1 MLRWVP
7 LWQTMTSSGRLQIFV
22 KTFTKEFQ
30 IFSFNPSA
38 FFIIIII
45 IVIIIIIII
54 NVYEFPLY
62 HSLNI
67 ARSQHPVWSEV
78 LRGSEILWEGGS
90 GQQYANC
97 KSIRE
102 AADIPCILPYPLD
115 RYARSGAIHINRWPP
130 NRELQK
136 PLKWWHPPF
145 HGRLKWNF
153 YCCSKNSANSQL
165 FLTSHWFSESHHCA
179 DGPKWTKTKNKNKKQ
194 IWMFFLN
201 FSNSTNIVP
210 CESWRL
216 SIPKM

>member
-30 IFSFNPSA
+30 IFSFKPSA
-38 FFIIIII
+38 FFVI
-45 IVIIIIIII
+45 IVIIIISSSSSSSSRKKL
-54 NVYEFPLY
+54 YEFPLY

-115 RYARSGAIHINRWPP
+115 RYARSGAIHINRWPR

-145 HGRLKWNF
+145 PRSPQMELLLLLQKQR
-153 YCCSKNSANSQL
+153 KQP
-165 FLTSHWFSESHHCA
+165 TFSDFPLIFGITPLCRWSEM
-179 DGPKWTKTKNKNKKQ
+179 DQN
-194 IWMFFLN
+194 
-201 FSNSTNIVP
+201 
-210 CESWRL
+210 
-216 SIPKM
+216 

>member
-1 MLRWVP
+1 MPFW
-7 LWQTMTSSGRLQIFV
+7 
-22 KTFTKEFQ
+22 
-30 IFSFNPSA
+30 
-38 FFIIIII
+38 IILGHSRAI
-45 IVIIIIIII
+45 
-54 NVYEFPLY
+54 VYEFPLY

-165 FLTSHWFSESHHCA
+165 CWLFIDFRNHTVQMVRN
-179 DGPKWTKTKNKNKKQ
+179 GPKLRIRIKKQ
-194 IWMFFLN
+194 IWMFFSQ
-201 FSNSTNIVP
+201 FFQ
-210 CESWRL
+210 
-216 SIPKM
+216 